1 MLTPAGPNPSP
12 PFLRSWVRKM
22 SPEKAVQVLE
32 DQKILDAAVDKEIEY
47 LKLKEKEI
55 TNE

>member
-12 PFLRSWVRKM
+12 PFLRGAIRYM
-22 SPEKAVQVLE
+22 TPEMAVQVLE

-47 LKLKEKEI
+47 LKLKEKGT
-55 TNE
+55 TNV